1 MDKDTMIILNENDKS
16 KRFFRIERML
26 KRLSNY
32 ENNYIVLTLECGRE
46 EINLGE

>member
-26 KRLSNY
+26 KSLSNY
-32 ENNYIVLTLECGRE
+32 RNNYIVLTLECGRE